1 MIYVCVVAHNHAPT
15 VGLLLWKIRQVFVA
29 DPREYQFLVLD
40 DGSSDGTAELLEPYQ
55 RALPMTLLRHDTP
68 LGFAVG
74 VDRLFREAL
83 ARSDR
88 PRRDLAL
95 LVPGD
100 FAVSPA
106 VIPDFLKCID
116 SGADVVVGET
126 TETRGTVAERLVRRS
141 APWLL
146 RPGVR
151 VPGVRDLI
159 SGFCAFRLV
168 TVKRALDEGNG
179 RLLVSDG
186 IAARA
191 ELVARAAA
199 EARQLA
205 TVPVPARPDAER
217 RPAHPFALALDLY
230 RAGRQIR
237 IPAPAVTPTTAR
249 NS

>member
-1 MIYVCVVAHNHAPT
+1 MIYVCVVAQNHAPT
-15 VGLLLWKIRQVFVA
+15 VGLLLWKIRQVFLA
-29 DPREYQFLVLD
+29 HPREYQFLVLD
-40 DGSSDGTAELLEPYQ
+40 DGSNDGTAELLEPYQ
-55 RALPMTLLRHDTP
+55 RALPMTLFRHDAP
-68 LGFAVG
+68 RGFAAG
-74 VDRLFREAL
+74 VDQLFREAL

-88 PRRDLAL
+88 PRRDAAL

-106 VIPDFLKCID
+106 VIPEFLKCID

-126 TETRGTVAERLVRRS
+126 TELRGTIARRLVRRS

-151 VPGVRDLI
+151 VPGVRDFI
-159 SGFCAFRLV
+159 SGFCAFRLI
-168 TVKRALDEGNG
+168 TVKRSLDERNG

-205 TVPVPARPDAER
+205 TVQVPVRPGADP
-217 RPAHPFALALDLY
+217 RPVRSLTLALALY
-230 RAGRQIR
+230 RAGRQIH
-237 IPAPAVTPTTAR
+237 IPTPAAAPTHAGA
-249 NS
+249 S